1 MANRE
6 VLKEFISKIK
16 KLESEKQELKEY
28 EKDLFVEY
36 KNQLDI
42 KSFKYAL
49 RIAKIKQK
57 LSQVEDAEVDQQVEF
72 LLGKIQQ
79 ILTRA
84 YMLKI
89 S

>member
-72 LLGKIQQ
+72 LLGKI
-79 ILTRA
+79 
-84 YMLKI
+84 
-89 S
+89 